1 MFCTLSKL
9 PYLILLLFGMGDEV
23 GSIILI
29 LPLSD
34 CMYDPGKIITSPSF
48 SFLSCEM
55 GSIMVL
61 IFRVILKIE

>member
-34 CMYDPGKIITSPSF
+34 CMYDPGKIITF
-48 SFLSCEM
+48 SFLSCKM